1 MLLFMG
7 SQITR
12 ATRPNLRH
20 LRAFSLAVRE
30 GNISR
35 AAEAAR
41 VTQSAVSQA
50 VARLEAH
57 YGCRLLERGTTG
69 VYPTELGRVAVERI
83 DRALE
88 RLRAATQRVCAG
100 RGNRGS
106 GGALPD
112 RMLTLSQ
119 LDAFVATARAGGFKA
134 GAKRLGISQP
144 SVHRAVRQLQDVL
157 GVDLLEQTSLGL
169 APTRSGADFAASVGL
184 ILKEIDLVAD
194 DLDEARGR
202 HQGRVAIGA
211 LALGRTELVP
221 RAVARAARAF
231 PEANFLIQDGT
242 YDQLLHGLRAGD
254 LDLIVTAGRPL
265 PTDDVVEVLLFEDR
279 LSVVARADHPL
290 IVKGMASIADLA
302 RYPWILPREGTP
314 TRRSCDALLDRVGA
328 QHEKGLL
335 ETGSQASVRGLL
347 LESDR
352 LTVLSRHQISPE
364 LEAGLLAAVDIDLPE
379 LQRTIVATLRRDW
392 KPTQVQ
398 AALLGELKAI
408 TQAWSAADAKAQA
421 ASA

>member
-1 MLLFMG
+1 MG
-7 SQITR
+7 SQNMRT
-12 ATRPNLRH
+12 TRPNLRH

-69 VYPTELGRVAVERI
+69 VYPTDLGRVAVERI
-83 DRALE
+83 DRALQ
-88 RLRAATQRVCAG
+88 RLGAATQRVCAG
-100 RGNRGS
+100 RGSRRPGA
-106 GGALPD
+106 ALPE

-134 GAKRLGISQP
+134 GARRLGISQP

-169 APTRSGADFAASVGL
+169 APTRSGADFAASVAL
-184 ILKEIDLVAD
+184 ILKEIDLIAD

-221 RAVARAARAF
+221 RAVARAVRAF
-231 PEANFLIQDGT
+231 PDANFLIQDGT

-265 PTDDVVEVLLFEDR
+265 ATDDVVETVLFDDR
-279 LSVVARADHPL
+279 LAVVARADHPL
-290 IVKGMASIADLA
+290 FEEKAIALADLA
-302 RYPWILPREGTP
+302 RFPWILPREGTP
-314 TRRSCDALLDRVGA
+314 TRLSCDALLDRVGA
-328 QHEKGLL
+328 QHEKGLV

-352 LTVLSRHQISPE
+352 LTVLSRHQIAPE
-364 LEAGLLAAVDIDLPE
+364 LKAGLLAALGFELPE
-379 LQRTIVATLRRDW
+379 LQRSIVATVRRDW

-398 AALLGELKAI
+398 AALLEELKAV
-408 TQAWSAADAKAQA
+408 TGEWRAADTAAA
-421 ASA
+421 RASA